1 MLRRRVEPEGD
12 QAVWLIIA
20 GQSVLA
26 TRGESVATAALAA
39 GLKST
44 RNAPV
49 SGEPRAPYCLM
60 GVCFE
65 CLMTIDGLPNR
76 QACLVPVQE
85 GMIVEPQMQHPSLGV
100 RDNG

>member
-12 QAVWLIIA
+12 HAVRLTIA

-26 TRGESVATAALAA
+26 MRGESVATAVLAV

-44 RNAPV
+44 RNAQL
-49 SGEPRAPYCLM
+49 SGDPRAPYCLM

-65 CLMTIDGLPNR
+65 CLMTINGLPNR
-76 QACLVPVQE
+76 QACLIPVQD
-85 GMIVEPQMQHPSLGV
+85 GMTVEPQMQRPSLGV